1 MKNKVCQNA
10 LKWLVRTEKQKANTL
25 RYFLRSF
32 WFKILK
38 IRRRLNAMYIK
49 PTSADARFL
58 VLQIRNRI
66 MLSCQ
71 QKDQLTELHC
81 LFR

>member
-1 MKNKVCQNA
+1 MKNKVCQKA
-10 LKWLVRTEKQKANTL
+10 LKSLFRTEKQKANTL

-38 IRRRLNAMYIK
+38 IRRRLNAIYIA